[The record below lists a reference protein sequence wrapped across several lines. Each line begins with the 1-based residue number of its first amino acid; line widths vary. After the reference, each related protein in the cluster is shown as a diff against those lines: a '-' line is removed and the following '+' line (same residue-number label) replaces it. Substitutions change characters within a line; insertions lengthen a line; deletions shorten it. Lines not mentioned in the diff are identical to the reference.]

1 MLHRTDLDDAAQSIT
16 TLFKIGVEMKEIER
30 NGWSHWKNK
39 EDYSRIYGL
48 PHKHRYPMELIYSD
62 GRSFCGD
69 IGSYTNQFVYDHSGY
84 PTVTKIVQTLDRYIE
99 RLNFDKTLTDALTAR
114 DLSNFHNNFAFESMC
129 YQFERQMEIVANIKV
144 VIKLLRGTDQYK
156 RENGMPTSKNSGGI
170 TVHGSSNV
178 NISSGS
184 HNSQQTITVNDEL
197 AELVRQMID
206 AVKAS
211 SVPDQ
216 DAMVTAIEELKD
228 TKPSPTS
235 RYRTFIDKT
244 KDHMTIFGPFIAPLT
259 KLLLG

>member
-1 MLHRTDLDDAAQSIT
+1 MNR
-16 TLFKIGVEMKEIER
+16 IEL

-39 EDYSRIYGL
+39 EDYNRIYGL
-48 PHKHRYPMELIYSD
+48 PHEHKCPMELIYSE

-69 IGSYTNQFVYDHSGY
+69 IGSYTNQFVYDHSTY
-84 PTVTKIVQTLDRYIE
+84 PTVTKIVKTLEKYIE
-99 RLNFDKTLTDALTAR
+99 KLNLDKTLTNALTAKE
-114 DLSNFHNNFAFESMC
+114 LSNFRNNFAFDSMC
-129 YQFERQMEIVANIKV
+129 DQFKRQMEIVVDINIL
-144 VIKLLRGTDQYK
+144 INLLRGTDQYK

-211 SVPDQ
+211 SVPGRE
-216 DAMVTAIEELKD
+216 AMIDAIEELKD
-228 TKPSPTS
+228 TKPSPKS

-244 KDHMTIFGPFIAPLT
+244 KDHMAIFGPFIAPLT